1 MATIADLVEP
11 ATTTIL
17 CHEMQRGVVGDLAAP
32 GFKTAEAVAEA
43 GVVPAAAGLLDAARA
58 QGIRVIHCAAAF
70 RKDHAG
76 SFANTPQLA
85 NLMAN
90 PDYLIVGTPSVDP
103 VPQLWQPDVDIVM
116 HRFHGM
122 TSFAGTELDWLLK
135 SLGTRTVI
143 ITGVSINR
151 GVTGL
156 TIEAVNYGYRVV
168 IPTDCVVGY
177 PKQYSDMVLEHTLS
191 ALAWLTTAEQ
201 LTASWR
207 PLTTSAPGNV

>member
-1 MATIADLVEP
+1 MPTIVDLVEP

-43 GVVPAAAGLLDAARA
+43 GVIPAAARLFDAARA

-85 NLMAN
+85 NLMTN
-90 PDYLIVGTPSVDP
+90 PNYLIVGTPSVDP
-103 VPQLWQPDVDIVM
+103 VPELWQPDVDIVM
-116 HRFHGM
+116 QRFHGM
-122 TSFAGTELDWLLK
+122 SSFAGTELDWLLK
-135 SLGTRTVI
+135 SMGTRTVI
-143 ITGVSINR
+143 VTGVSLNR

-177 PKQYSDMVLEHTLS
+177 PKQYSDLVLEHTLS
-191 ALAWLTTAEQ
+191 ALAWLTTSGEV
-201 LTASWR
+201 TASWPR
-207 PLTTSAPGNV
+207 LATSTPGTL